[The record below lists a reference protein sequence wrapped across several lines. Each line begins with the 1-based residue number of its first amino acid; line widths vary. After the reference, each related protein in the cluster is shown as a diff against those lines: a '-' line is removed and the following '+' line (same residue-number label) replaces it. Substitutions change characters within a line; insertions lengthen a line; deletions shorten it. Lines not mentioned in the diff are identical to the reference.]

1 MKFQKEKMTD
11 LLTLQQRYNDLFPQS
26 KLPIKLSSGLLLI
39 GPSGCGK
46 TFLAKAIPHQFK
58 INFVQILCTDILSKY
73 IGQSE
78 ERIRNIFKQAQTKA
92 PSVLF
97 FDEIETLTPKRGTG
111 SSGVTDRIV
120 NQILTYLDGVE
131 ERSNV
136 FIIAASSNPTL
147 IDQAILRPG
156 RIDNVILCDYPTL
169 EEKKE
174 LMIFYLKRFNIS
186 ELNNDYNDVINT
198 IITSK
203 SENFSRADLYSGI
216 YNGFMIAVKRGI
228 DSKQKV
234 ETVKILPDDLIK
246 GFDDVNKKVNIN
258 EVNLYKE
265 LRLNYSSEKVENFLN
280 FRDVNENN
288 NNLFGVKETLI

>member
-1 MKFQKEKMTD
+1 
-11 LLTLQQRYNDLFPQS
+11 
-26 KLPIKLSSGLLLI
+26 
-39 GPSGCGK
+39 
-46 TFLAKAIPHQFK
+46 
-58 INFVQILCTDILSKY
+58 
-73 IGQSE
+73 
-78 ERIRNIFKQAQTKA
+78 
-92 PSVLF
+92 
-97 FDEIETLTPKRGTG
+97 
-111 SSGVTDRIV
+111 
-120 NQILTYLDGVE
+120 
-131 ERSNV
+131 
-136 FIIAASSNPTL
+136 
-147 IDQAILRPG
+147 
-156 RIDNVILCDYPTL
+156 
-169 EEKKE
+169 
-174 LMIFYLKRFNIS
+174 MIFYLKRFNIS